1 MTDYS
6 QLKDIQKK
14 FEPYGNM
21 WESVDSWLKQHKAWL
36 EGPFAELDAESVEQS
51 AQTILRTL
59 KKCEKKFEG
68 VPGCLDVTRTILKEV
83 AAFVPHVPLI
93 IALRQKGPARAPL
106 GGHLGQVGQEGP
118 AGRVLDAPD
127 GF

>member
-1 MTDYS
+1 M
-6 QLKDIQKK
+6 
-14 FEPYGNM
+14 
-21 WESVDSWLKQHKAWL
+21 
-36 EGPFAELDAESVEQS
+36 EQS

-93 IALRQKGPARAPL
+93 IALRQKGLRERHWEAISAKTGKKVQPDESWTL
-106 GGHLGQVGQEGP
+106 QTVFELEI
-118 AGRVLDAPD
+118 GRKTSTSSKSSPRSP
-127 GF
+127 GKSFPSKPR